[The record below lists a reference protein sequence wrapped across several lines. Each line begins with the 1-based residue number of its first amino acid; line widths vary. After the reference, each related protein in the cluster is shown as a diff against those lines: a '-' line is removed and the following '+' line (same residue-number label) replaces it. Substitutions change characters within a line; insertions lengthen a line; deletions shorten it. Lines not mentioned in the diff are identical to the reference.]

1 MDKRVNSSSTV
12 TMNKQQ
18 AMKKLRAVDIV
29 SAIRII
35 NSSFFITV
43 HIDGCSAIGESIGEK
58 QNIIGDNI
66 GEEPMKSITMLL

>member
-43 HIDGCSAIGESIGEK
+43 HIDGCSAIGEK